1 MNEALGDTDNPSHL
15 HLDLESNIFFLQKTY
30 LPNYSLLDTML
41 QSVYS
46 LYLRRKSLEK
56 AGELPQI
63 QPRGAQAEKGPPASG
78 GQEGCHLPTRDCLD
92 FSYVEYHL
100 KS

>member
-1 MNEALGDTDNPSHL
+1 MNEALSDTDNPSHL

-46 LYLRRKSLEK
+46 FYLRRKSPEK
-56 AGELPQI
+56 VGKLPQS
-63 QPRGAQAEKGPPASG
+63 QSR
-78 GQEGCHLPTRDCLD
+78 
-92 FSYVEYHL
+92 
-100 KS
+100 